1 MVGLHNGSYN
11 TLIKSLVKRGIEGQ
25 PMTEHQHLQPLVQ
38 LEQHNIALLF
48 ANYLVT
54 LGIEA
59 NVISKN
65 SSEAQVSQSKLEYI
79 VCCHPDKM
87 AQAQQEFEQF
97 IKQPFDTKYQ
107 QAAWQHG
114 ETVAVTSNEQPLV
127 ASFKE
132 NFLAHA
138 GTVTL
143 IVFVLC
149 WLVFLASNLGWAQS
163 LFNQLQFYPR
173 LSADLLITEPWRLIG
188 PAFFHFSWL
197 HIVFNTMWWWQL
209 GGSIEKA
216 LGKGMLINLL
226 LISAVFSNL
235 GQFFV
240 SGANFGG
247 LSGVVY
253 ALVGFVW
260 WFGHLAPEQG
270 LSLSKPIIGFLLFWL
285 LLGFVD
291 LLPVN
296 VANTAHLL
304 GLISGGL
311 LAVYKVKLI
320 KDN

>member
-1 MVGLHNGSYN
+1 M
-11 TLIKSLVKRGIEGQ
+11 
-25 PMTEHQHLQPLVQ
+25 PEHKDLQPLVQ

-48 ANYLVT
+48 ANYLLT

-59 NVISKN
+59 KVVTEPINKETAEIKQGHTVYC
-65 SSEAQVSQSKLEYI
+65 Q
-79 VCCHPDKM
+79 HDKI
-87 AQAQQEFEQF
+87 AQAKVEFESF
-97 IKQPFDTKYQ
+97 IKNPFEQKYQ

-114 ETVAVTSNEQPLV
+114 ETVTLNSNDLTLLS
-127 ASFKE
+127 SFKE
-132 NFLAHA
+132 NFFAHA
-138 GTVTL
+138 GIVTL
-143 IVFVLC
+143 VVFALC
-149 WLVFLASNLGWAQS
+149 WLVFLGSNLGWARP
-163 LFNQLQFYPR
+163 LFNLLQFYPL
-173 LSADLLITEPWRLIG
+173 LSVDAFIAEPWRIIG

-209 GGSIEKA
+209 GGNIEKS
-216 LGKGMLINLL
+216 LGKGALINLL
-226 LISAVFSNL
+226 LISAIFSNL

-260 WFGHLAPEQG
+260 WYGYLAPEKG

-285 LLGFVD
+285 VLGFVD

-304 GLISGGL
+304 GLISGCL
-311 LAVYKVKLI
+311 LAVFSVKLSR
-320 KDN
+320 NS

>member
-1 MVGLHNGSYN
+1 MPDSTN
-11 TLIKSLVKRGIEGQ
+11 
-25 PMTEHQHLQPLVQ
+25 LQPLVQ

-48 ANYLVT
+48 ANYLIT

-59 NVISKN
+59 KVITESTN
-65 SSEAQVSQSKLEYI
+65 QVVIENKQGYTIYCQQNKIE
-79 VCCHPDKM
+79 
-87 AQAQQEFEQF
+87 QAKAEFESF
-97 IKQPFDTKYQ
+97 IKKPFDQKYQ

-114 ETVAVTSNEQPLV
+114 ESVTLKGNNLSLLS
-127 ASFKE
+127 SFKE

-138 GTVTL
+138 GVVTL
-143 IVFVLC
+143 VVFALC
-149 WLVFLASNLGWAQS
+149 WLVFLGSILGWGHP
-163 LFNQLQFYPR
+163 LFELLQFYPL
-173 LSADLLITEPWRLIG
+173 LSLDGFISEPWRLIG

-216 LGKGMLINLL
+216 LGKGVLIDLL
-226 LISAVFSNL
+226 LVSAIFSNL

-260 WFGHLAPEQG
+260 WYGYLAPEKG
-270 LSLSKPIIGFLLFWL
+270 LFLSKPIISFLLFWL
-285 LLGFVD
+285 LLGFAD
-291 LLPVN
+291 ILPVD

-304 GLISGGL
+304 GLISGCL
-311 LAVYKVKLI
+311 LALYGVKST
-320 KDN
+320 KK

>member
-1 MVGLHNGSYN
+1 MS
-11 TLIKSLVKRGIEGQ
+11 
-25 PMTEHQHLQPLVQ
+25 EHEHLQPLVQ

-48 ANYLVT
+48 ANYLLT
-54 LGIEA
+54 LNIEA
-59 NVISKN
+59 KVVSELPNN
-65 SSEAQVSQSKLEYI
+65 STADNKQGHIIYCQ
-79 VCCHPDKM
+79 PDKM
-87 AQAQQEFEQF
+87 AQAKLEFESF
-97 IKQPFDTKYQ
+97 IKKPFDQKYQ

-114 ETVAVTSNEQPLV
+114 QTVKLNGNDLTLLAN
-127 ASFKE
+127 FKE
-132 NFLAHA
+132 NFFAHA
-138 GTVTL
+138 GIVTL
-143 IVFVLC
+143 IVFSLC

-163 LFNQLQFYPR
+163 IFHQLQFYPR
-173 LSADLLITEPWRLIG
+173 ISVEAFVTEPWRLLG

-209 GGSIEKA
+209 GGSIEKV

-226 LISAVFSNL
+226 LISAIFSNL

-260 WFGHLAPEQG
+260 WYGYLAPEKG
-270 LSLSKPIIGFLLFWL
+270 LSLSKPIVGFLLFWL

-304 GLISGGL
+304 GLISGCL
-311 LAVYKVKLI
+311 LAVYSVRSAR
-320 KDN
+320 NV

>member
-1 MVGLHNGSYN
+1 MS
-11 TLIKSLVKRGIEGQ
+11 
-25 PMTEHQHLQPLVQ
+25 EHENLQRLVQ
-38 LEQHNIALLF
+38 LDQHNIALLF
-48 ANYLVT
+48 ANYLLT
-54 LGIEA
+54 LGIETKVICTQSS
-59 NVISKN
+59 NVQDGNVKQNYVVYCQQDKI
-65 SSEAQVSQSKLEYI
+65 AQAKLE
-79 VCCHPDKM
+79 
-87 AQAQQEFEQF
+87 FESF
-97 IKQPFDTKYQ
+97 IKKPFDQKYQ

-114 ETVAVTSNEQPLV
+114 DTVSISSNDLTLF

-138 GTVTL
+138 GIVTL
-143 IVFVLC
+143 IVFALC

-163 LFNQLQFYPR
+163 LFNQLRFYPR
-173 LSADLLITEPWRLIG
+173 LSVDVLVTEPWRLIG

-209 GGSIEKA
+209 GGSIEKT

-240 SGANFGG
+240 SGSNFGG

-260 WFGHLAPEQG
+260 WYGHLAPEKG

-304 GLISGGL
+304 GLISGCL
-311 LAVYKVKLI
+311 LAVFSVKSA
-320 KDN
+320 KKT